1 MPAICFQLFT
11 RYEDTPRQQ
20 KKWWKKELEAQQKP
34 PATLLLHRIGEVTLK
49 CIRSGRPL
57 VHTMKV
63 WSIVG
68 PHFMQAACHK
78 DRTISKKAVQ
88 CIHDAVTALLN
99 EQAELPHFHFNEA
112 LIKPFENL
120 LCLELCDMDVQ
131 DQIVSCLCEFV
142 EANRTEICSGWR
154 PLFGTLRVANAKN
167 NAAAILDVF
176 RIFLSTDNTLV
187 FSNAALD
194 YILCLLSHIKNAN
207 FDDGE
212 VPVPVK
218 PPEKKNLTFLDKDG
232 DFPSKLILG
241 PVDLCIESL
250 KLLQNCAAIL
260 SMMYNMPKCP
270 TFNMTHRMSIDTDPQ
285 LVDPVIQNVEI
296 VNFNQDSL
304 DSMSYSVLSTRHDLE
319 KCETSGIILS
329 KMDRQSNV
337 LKIWYILLEGLSS
350 ASIMSAHKNQP
361 YVVETLFKLLRDL
374 IDNPGVNFGLYCINH
389 LLLPMVQNWMRQN
402 SKIQKPGEIWQ
413 NFKHC
418 CGLASELVVDY
429 LHHLQ
434 GFDRK
439 AEQAMENPAATLAL
453 KQLLLILVECITQP
467 SENIARLGTSCIRH
481 VILSAG
487 KILTP
492 SQWEILVVAL
502 HRACTIS
509 LNPLHQLTLA
519 FKENSDSFY
528 GDLATVKVA
537 ARKDSTVSENERLYE
552 LAQQVFLMQCQ
563 RSCQKCSGK
572 LCECDINVVIDDRS
586 YVFLLYPLDMSSI
599 LNPDLY
605 TVRVPFR
612 NLVVGILAHQMLIQT
627 ISSALLQNLN
637 HITPILNILQI
648 SSCSLRGILT
658 HVNAKHVDILLKC
671 LEVSNVRAKQFDVR
685 PGLKFLTQ
693 KVGNLSKAANLYTQ
707 ANTSEVVQ
715 IIVLIELCLDGIEKY
730 TIGPKDLKELL
741 ARDVKVKCSTDL
753 DYVEQFLKKLQN
765 KWEYLCESYVNL
777 TINIPESV
785 SQDSDDESKSSSD
798 NLNERVVRDQEDKPR
813 PFKLSDFKQEED
825 SLSSSTDSEGY
836 LEKEVLPNI
845 KTDEDGICDT
855 SKGEHKLK
863 PSASLDETILKKTK
877 NEPSSTD
884 DETNEMAAKYTKQ
897 AYDKYKIELNSIK
910 YDTNTLLQMRKST
923 ISSDNIVTS
932 CGDGF
937 DGKKTATP
945 SPRINPFMVSN
956 VVPPPQPIP
965 PEIQQQRAIS
975 IFKDSEAHKTTRI
988 ETMEACL
995 ELLSSLSSEKL
1006 SPLATVLKQGAVLL
1020 IAAQDEKIKT
1030 AAENLLD
1037 RMNISY
1043 IDHDNF

>member
-1 MPAICFQLFT
+1 
-11 RYEDTPRQQ
+11 
-20 KKWWKKELEAQQKP
+20 
-34 PATLLLHRIGEVTLK
+34 
-49 CIRSGRPL
+49 
-57 VHTMKV
+57 
-63 WSIVG
+63 
-68 PHFMQAACHK
+68 MQAACHK

-88 CIHDAVTALLN
+88 CIHDAVTGLLN

-120 LCLELCDMDVQ
+120 LCLELCDLDVQ

-154 PLFGTLRVANAKN
+154 PLFGTMRVVNAKN

-187 FSNAALD
+187 FANAALD
-194 YILCLLSHIKNAN
+194 YILCLLSHIKNTN
-207 FDDGE
+207 FEDEDGLSS
-212 VPVPVK
+212 VK
-218 PPEKKNLTFLDKDG
+218 SLEKKPLSFLDKETE
-232 DFPSKLILG
+232 FVPKIIIG

-270 TFNMTHRMSIDTDPQ
+270 TFNMTHRMNIDTDPQ
-285 LVDPVIQNVEI
+285 LVDPVIQNIEI
-296 VNFNQDSL
+296 VNFNNAMSDSI
-304 DSMSYSVLSTRHDLE
+304 SYSALATRLDLE
-319 KCETSGIILS
+319 LCENSGITLS

-350 ASIMSAHKNQP
+350 ASIMAAHKNQP

-374 IDNPGVNFGLYCINH
+374 IDNPGINFGLYCINH

-402 SKIQKPGEIWQ
+402 SKILKPGEIWQ

-429 LHHLQ
+429 LHQLQ
-434 GFDRK
+434 GFDK
-439 AEQAMENPAATLAL
+439 KIDEVVENPAGTLAL
-453 KQLLLILVECITQP
+453 KQLLLILIECVTQP

-487 KILTP
+487 KILLP
-492 SQWEILVVAL
+492 PQWEILVVSL
-502 HRACTIS
+502 HRACTVS

-537 ARKDSTVSENERLYE
+537 ARKDSTVAENERLYE
-552 LAQQVFLMQCQ
+552 LAQQVFLMQSQ
-563 RSCQKCSGK
+563 RSCQKCVGK
-572 LCECDINVVIDDRS
+572 LCECELSIIIDDRS

-605 TVRVPFR
+605 TVRLPFK
-612 NLVVGILAHQMLIQT
+612 NLIVGILAHQMLIQT

-648 SSCSLRGILT
+648 NSCSLRGILT
-658 HVNAKHVDILLKC
+658 HVNAKHVNTLLKC
-671 LEVSNVRAKQFDVR
+671 LEISNVRAKHFDVR

-693 KVGNLSKAANLYTQ
+693 KVGNLNKAANLYTQ

-730 TIGPKDLKELL
+730 GILPIDLKNIL
-741 ARDVKVKCSTDL
+741 ARDVKVKCVTDL
-753 DYVEQFLKKLQN
+753 DYIEQFLKKLQY
-765 KWEYLCESYVNL
+765 KWEFLCESYINL
-777 TINIPESV
+777 TINIPESI
-785 SQDSDDESKSSSD
+785 SQDSDDEFKNSKD
-798 NLNERVVRDQEDKPR
+798 NLHDIINTHASEKPQL
-813 PFKLSDFKQEED
+813 FKLSDLKQEED
-825 SLSSSTDSEGY
+825 TFSCSTDSESY
-836 LEKEVLPNI
+836 LEKDVLPNI
-845 KTDEDGICDT
+845 KTDDDAISNS
-855 SKGEHKLK
+855 SKKDLK
-863 PSASLDETILKKTK
+863 IRQSKSLDETTTKKNK
-877 NEPSSTD
+877 NDLSSTD

-897 AYDKYKIELNSIK
+897 VYDKYKIELNAIK

-923 ISSDNIVTS
+923 LSSDNILIN
-932 CGDGF
+932 CGDSFETRKSSGM
-937 DGKKTATP
+937 
-945 SPRINPFMVSN
+945 SPRVNPFMTST
-956 VVPPPQPIP
+956 VPPPQPIP

-975 IFKDSEAHKTTRI
+975 IFRVI
-988 ETMEACL
+988 L
-995 ELLSSLSSEKL
+995 
-1006 SPLATVLKQGAVLL
+1006 
-1020 IAAQDEKIKT
+1020 
-1030 AAENLLD
+1030 
-1037 RMNISY
+1037 
-1043 IDHDNF
+1043 